1 MCHYLYLASDEQLPL
16 IPWSEV
22 KPAFNVAE
30 LQDYDLEAR
39 KQFSKTCV
47 VFLGAYTGCSCG
59 FAYDG
64 EPNEDERDRI
74 DDQDARESVR
84 ALVSYLEE
92 QVKRSSLE
100 IFACWNGE
108 QGDPP
113 QSTLN
118 VAPDYFVAEEWPI
131 GHEPILLLLSKA

>member
-1 MCHYLYLASDEQLPL
+1 MCHYLYLASDEPLPL
-16 IPWSEV
+16 IQT
-22 KPAFNVAE
+22 PAFNVAE
-30 LQDYDLEAR
+30 LQDYDVEAK
-39 KQFSKTCV
+39 KQFSKAFT

-59 FAYDG
+59 FAYDS
-64 EPNEDERDRI
+64 EPNEDEREEIEDRN
-74 DDQDARESVR
+74 ARESVQ

-113 QSTLN
+113 LSTLS
-118 VAPDYFVAEEWPI
+118 VAPQYFVADEWPI
-131 GHEPILLLLSKA
+131 SDEPTLLLLNKA